1 MSYDLTILEKG
12 CEELGICLTEKQK
25 VQFIRYYEL
34 LEERNRYVN
43 LTSITEFN
51 EVLKKHFVDSLAI
64 VKALDINAVNTMI
77 DIGTGGGF
85 PGVPLKIA
93 FPHLEVC
100 LLDSLQKRIAFLE
113 ETTAELGLTG
123 IKAIHGRAETFARDK
138 GYRENYDLCVS
149 RAVANLASLS
159 EYCIPYVKVG
169 GRFVSYKSGKIHEEL
184 LQAAK
189 AIDVLGGKV
198 DNTVYFNIPD
208 TDMERSLVVV
218 KKVRQTPKKYPRK
231 AGTPTKEP
239 IV

>member
-1 MSYDLTILEKG
+1 M
-12 CEELGICLTEKQK
+12 
-25 VQFIRYYEL
+25 
-34 LEERNRYVN
+34 
-43 LTSITEFN
+43 
-51 EVLKKHFVDSLAI
+51 
-64 VKALDINAVNTMI
+64 
-77 DIGTGGGF
+77 
-85 PGVPLKIA
+85 
-93 FPHLEVC
+93 
-100 LLDSLQKRIAFLE
+100 QKRIAFLE

-138 GYRENYDLCVS
+138 GSRENYELCVS